1 MVFQFSY
8 FTIYFSAQQ
17 SVQVEPVSWTS
28 GVGLTTFQQDES
40 AKKKP
45 MKSNNENEGNVSTIL
60 QESDE
65 NGTIKIL
72 NISMMYFI
80 YYIQN
85 FPILVFIEFSDIS

>member
-1 MVFQFSY
+1 M
-8 FTIYFSAQQ
+8 
-17 SVQVEPVSWTS
+17 PVSGTS
-28 GVGLTTFQQDES
+28 GVGYKRLPPTISQQDQS

-45 MKSNNENEGNVSTIL
+45 KKSNNENEGNVLTIF

-65 NGTIKIL
+65 NGMIKIL

-85 FPILVFIEFSDIS
+85 FPILVFIEFYDIS

>member
-1 MVFQFSY
+1 VGY
-8 FTIYFSAQQ
+8 KRLPPTIS
-17 SVQVEPVSWTS
+17 
-28 GVGLTTFQQDES
+28 QQDQS

-45 MKSNNENEGNVSTIL
+45 KKSNNENEGDVSTIL

-72 NISMMYFI
+72 NISMMYLI

-85 FPILVFIEFSDIS
+85 FPILVFIEFYDIS

>member
-1 MVFQFSY
+1 MGY
-8 FTIYFSAQQ
+8 KRLPPT
-17 SVQVEPVSWTS
+17 TS
-28 GVGLTTFQQDES
+28 QQDQS

-45 MKSNNENEGNVSTIL
+45 KKSNNENEGNVSTIL

-72 NISMMYFI
+72 NISMMHFI